1 MITSASALVE
11 GLRAAN
17 AEIRFLFSKRNHPSS
32 FKGSLFFSNHFFLD
46 AKRNLNLSGARQVR
60 FFLLSS
66 SEMGCQE
73 DALFSFDGRT
83 NASESASI
91 GPLRPLAI
99 SQNSRKRRN
108 RRA

>member
-17 AEIRFLFSKRNHPSS
+17 AEIRFLFSKRNHPSQS
-32 FKGSLFFSNHFFLD
+32 SLFFSNHFFLD